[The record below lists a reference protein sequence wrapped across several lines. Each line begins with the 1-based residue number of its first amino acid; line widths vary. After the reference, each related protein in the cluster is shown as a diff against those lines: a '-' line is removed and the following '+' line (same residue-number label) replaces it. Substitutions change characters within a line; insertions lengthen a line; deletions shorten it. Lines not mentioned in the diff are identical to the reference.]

1 MECTNLSTFRFY
13 NASYKTALLEN
24 QLALGYASAAR
35 VSPGIFQVVLL
46 LVPLLQGL
54 GRR

>member
-24 QLALGYASAAR
+24 QLALGVCIS
-35 VSPGIFQVVLL
+35 GK
-46 LVPLLQGL
+46 G
-54 GRR
+54 